1 MSHRATNWAI
11 QQRGLAP
18 ATKLVLWHLCDRHNP
33 DYGCFPSQDQ
43 LAADAEISRASLN
56 VHLDK
61 LEQAG
66 LIRRERR
73 IDDDTKRQRTTRY
86 FLGFEEGFA
95 LKPCPDSGH
104 GSTPAPCPDFAKS
117 RVQNLDTNPVSKEPV
132 ITTAR
137 DACATRE
144 GRPDDEG
151 PDLDAA
157 EAACLAA
164 CGEGMTPAARA
175 AVTATTATI
184 GAWLKAGF
192 DLDLDVLPVIA
203 ERTAKAPGQP
213 DPDVGLLQ
221 PGDRGAPCPA
231 DRPGGTVARGWGSWR
246 WPCRR
251 AWQPN
256 RKPRGQVG
264 ALSRLAELG
273 RLRAAQRRHEHPA
286 RCALAGGPCD
296 RGHPARPPNLLIRP
310 LPRRSPTLRLTPREI
325 EDRLEEA
332 AYTLRN
338 LPEKDRPRGYGN
350 SWPPVVHDAKHAY
363 GYTPERSMRVI
374 PSAAAIS
381 RMEECFH
388 WLLMLN
394 PEDARIVWLR
404 AGGAR
409 WRQVCIRAGVVRSTA

>member
-73 IDDDTKRQRTTRY
+73 LDDDTKRQRTTRY

-104 GSTPAPCPDFAKS
+104 GSTPEPCPDLAKS

-137 DACATRE
+137 DAGATRE
-144 GRPDDEG
+144 GRAEVCAADED

-164 CGEGMTPAARA
+164 CGDGMAPAARA
-175 AVTATTATI
+175 AITATTATI

-192 DLDLDVLPVIA
+192 DLDLDVLPMIA
-203 ERTAKAPGQP
+203 ERTAKARGSPIRTWEYFSQAIAARHAKRIAQAARSQGAGEAGAGPAVAPGSPATAPGSQGGIP
-213 DPDVGLLQ
+213 EHLL
-221 PGDRGAPCPA
+221 
-231 DRPGGTVARGWGSWR
+231 
-246 WPCRR
+246 
-251 AWQPN
+251 
-256 RKPRGQVG
+256 
-264 ALSRLAELG
+264 RLA
-273 RLRAAQRRHEHPA
+273 AW
-286 RCALAGGPCD
+286 
-296 RGHPARPPNLLIRP
+296 I
-310 LPRRSPTLRLTPREI
+310 
-325 EDRLEEA
+325 
-332 AYTLRN
+332 
-338 LPEKDRPRGYGN
+338 N
-350 SWPPVVHDAKHAY
+350 SGSYVP
-363 GYTPERSMRVI
+363 
-374 PSAAAIS
+374 PSAFTNTT
-381 RMEECFH
+381 R
-388 WLLMLN
+388 
-394 PEDARIVWLR
+394 DALLR
-404 AGGAR
+404 AGLVTEATLRAR
-409 WRQVCIRAGVVRSTA
+409 QIY